1 MTITAA
7 GLAEIAALSVAD
19 VGGDGWDYIAV
30 GVGTPGA
37 TTLGSESSTNGGARR
52 GGADVTGTRITT
64 TTANDTAQFVTTFTF
79 TGALALTE
87 AGLFNA
93 AEAGNMLASQ
103 SFDAV
108 NVVSGDTLQIT
119 WRIVFA
125 EAA

>member
-52 GGADVTGTRITT
+52 GGADVTGTRTT
-64 TTANDTAQFVTTFTF
+64 TTTSNDTAQFVTTFTF
-79 TGALALTE
+79 TGELALTE

-93 AEAGNMLASQ
+93 AEAGDMLASQ
-103 SFDAV
+103 SFSAV
-108 NVVSGDTLQIT
+108 NVVSGDTLKIT
-119 WRIVFA
+119 WQIVFA

>member
-52 GGADVTGTRITT
+52 GGADVTGTRTTT

-93 AEAGNMLASQ
+93 AEAGDMLASQ

-119 WRIVFA
+119 WQIVFA